1 MTTMPTGPGHD
12 LKERRYVLLVFAALA
27 ILYLL
32 TLNNQWAI
40 EPDSAAY
47 LALGRSI
54 AEGRGME
61 YNGAPAWG
69 VPPLLPVLIAG
80 SRLLFGPAY
89 WPINL
94 AISLAGLGTAFLAYL
109 TVRRLAPEV
118 GADDVPLALAALLIT
133 GSSARLLIDSTR
145 ILTDEPCAFFVALGL
160 YAFVRAREGHWAWC
174 WAGLGAMLLATA
186 ARLPAGVI
194 LVGLFVGLALEFR
207 REGYRGRLLATL
219 AGMVG
224 VAAGALGWWFL
235 VRGRS
240 IGGPDYFVTIFE
252 RFQFGLRDRWVQL
265 AEGPF
270 RLPGALCEAITG
282 QELQGFNVV
291 PTALIFFGLWT
302 AARRGQWVWVCPV
315 LAYVAF
321 LLGLGGSAVAPR
333 YLLPVMP
340 MIVYA
345 LAVGT
350 VEAVA
355 RLRRRAAAPS
365 PERIGRGRR
374 VALAIVTVFCVAVS
388 LPKAVREVV
397 RMRHA
402 DFYETY
408 EHGEWK
414 GTVDLGRYLGSLRE
428 SGLAGLADR
437 VLAPDP
443 AVVHYLSG
451 LRTDYSIWYPKADR
465 FLGYGPPWSPAD
477 FAKLAAAG
485 PWRFV
490 VLPTN
495 KEAWSEDAVRAI
507 EATGA
512 FRLPPERFR
521 GLVLYTRLPAEGRT
535 VPRAPGRLHLL
546 QIPRSWGR
554 HRRAREVGHSIIP
567 NPSRFS
573 TPKTGSGKLDAIALA
588 PRE

>member
-12 LKERRYVLLVFAALA
+12 PKGRRHAILVFAALA

-40 EPDSAAY
+40 EPDSAVY
-47 LALGRSI
+47 LTLGRSI

-61 YNGAPAWG
+61 YNGAPAGG

-94 AISLAGLGTAFLAYL
+94 TISLFGLGTALLAYL
-109 TVRRLAPEV
+109 TVRRLASEV
-118 GADDVPLALAALLIT
+118 GADDVRLALAALLIT

-145 ILTDEPCAFFVALGL
+145 ILTDVPCAFFVALGL
-160 YAFVRAREGHWAWC
+160 YAFVRARQGHWAWC

-194 LVGLFVGLALEFR
+194 FVGTFVGLALEFR
-207 REGYRGRLLATL
+207 REGYRRRLLVTL

-252 RFQFGLRDRWVQL
+252 RFQFGLRERWVQL

-270 RLPGALCEAITG
+270 RLPGALCEATTG

-291 PTALIFFGLWT
+291 PTALILFGLWR
-302 AARRGQWVWVCPV
+302 AARCGQWILVCPV

-340 MIVYA
+340 MLVYA
-345 LAVGT
+345 LVVGT
-350 VEAVA
+350 VELAARVSRRSAVA
-355 RLRRRAAAPS
+355 VRTARSRRRRT
-365 PERIGRGRR
+365 PERTARR
-374 VALAIVTVFCVAVS
+374 RRTVLAIVTVFCVAVS

-397 RMRHA
+397 RMRRS
-402 DFYETY
+402 DFYEAHD
-408 EHGEWK
+408 HGKWK
-414 GTVDLGRYLGSLRE
+414 GNVELGQYLASLRE
-428 SGLAGLADR
+428 TGKAAPGDR
-437 VLAPDP
+437 VLAPAP
-443 AVVHYLSG
+443 AIVHYLSG
-451 LRTDYSIWYPKADR
+451 LRTDSEIWYPEADS
-465 FLGYGPPWSPAD
+465 FLGYGPPWSSAA
-477 FAKLAAAG
+477 FARLAAAG

-490 VLPTN
+490 ILPTN
-495 KEAWSEDAVRAI
+495 EGAWSEDAVRVI

-521 GLVLYTRLPAEGRT
+521 GLALYARMARRVGRPAAQSSEGGT
-535 VPRAPGRLHLL
+535 VSRAP
-546 QIPRSWGR
+546 
-554 HRRAREVGHSIIP
+554 
-567 NPSRFS
+567 
-573 TPKTGSGKLDAIALA
+573 
-588 PRE
+588 

>member
-1 MTTMPTGPGHD
+1 MPTGPGHD
-12 LKERRYVLLVFAALA
+12 PKERRHAILVFAALA

-40 EPDSAAY
+40 EPDSSLY
-47 LALGRSI
+47 LSLGRSL

-61 YNGAPAWG
+61 YNGAPAGG
-69 VPPLLPVLIAG
+69 VPPVLPLLIAG
-80 SRLLFGPAY
+80 SRVLFGPAY

-94 AISLAGLGTAFLAYL
+94 AISLFGLGTALLAYL

-118 GADDVPLALAALLIT
+118 GADDVRLALAALLIT
-133 GSSARLLIDSTR
+133 GSSARLLVDSTR
-145 ILTDEPCAFFVALGL
+145 ILTDVPCTFFVALGL
-160 YAFVRAREGHWAWC
+160 YAFVRARQGHWAWC

-186 ARLPAGVI
+186 ARLPAAVI
-194 LVGLFVGLALEFR
+194 LVGLFAGLALEFR
-207 REGYRGRLLATL
+207 REGYRRRLLATL

-252 RFQFGLRDRWVQL
+252 RFQFCFRERWIQV

-291 PTALIFFGLWT
+291 PTALILFGLWT
-302 AARRGQWVWVCPV
+302 AGRRGQWVLVCPV

-340 MIVYA
+340 MLVYA
-345 LAVGT
+345 LVVGT
-350 VEAVA
+350 VELAARVSRRSAVA
-355 RLRRRAAAPS
+355 VRTARSRRRRT
-365 PERIGRGRR
+365 PERTARR
-374 VALAIVTVFCVAVS
+374 RRTVLAIVTVFCVAVS

-397 RMRHA
+397 RMRRP
-402 DFYETY
+402 DFYEAHY
-408 EHGEWK
+408 HGKWK
-414 GTVDLGRYLGSLRE
+414 GNVDLGQYLASLRE
-428 SGLAGLADR
+428 SGPAGPTDR
-437 VLAPDP
+437 VLAP
-443 AVVHYLSG
+443 ASAIVHYLSG
-451 LRTDYSIWYPKADR
+451 LRTDSRIWYPEADS
-465 FLGYGPPWSPAD
+465 FLGYGPPWSSAA
-477 FAKLAAAG
+477 FARLAAAG

-490 VLPTN
+490 ILPTN
-495 KEAWSEDAVRAI
+495 EGAWSKDAVRVI

-521 GLVLYTRLPAEGRT
+521 GLVLYARLPAEGGT
-535 VPRAPGRLHLL
+535 VPRAP
-546 QIPRSWGR
+546 
-554 HRRAREVGHSIIP
+554 
-567 NPSRFS
+567 
-573 TPKTGSGKLDAIALA
+573 
-588 PRE
+588 

>member
-12 LKERRYVLLVFAALA
+12 PKERRHVVLVFAALA
-27 ILYLL
+27 ILYFL

-40 EPDSAAY
+40 EPDSAVY
-47 LALGRSI
+47 LTLGRSL

-61 YNGAPAWG
+61 YNGAPAGG

-94 AISLAGLGTAFLAYL
+94 LISLSALGTVIFAYL
-109 TVRRLAPEV
+109 AVRRLAPEV
-118 GADDVPLALAALLIT
+118 GADDVRLALAALLIT
-133 GSSARLLIDSTR
+133 GTSARLLVDSTR
-145 ILTDEPCAFFVALGL
+145 ILTDVPCTFFVALGL
-160 YAFVRAREGHWAWC
+160 YAFVRARQGHWAWC

-186 ARLPAGVI
+186 LRLPAAVI

-207 REGYRGRLLATL
+207 REGYRRRLLATL

-224 VAAGALGWWFL
+224 VAAGALAWWFL

-252 RFQFGLRDRWVQL
+252 RFLFSKLGRWIQL

-291 PTALIFFGLWT
+291 PTALILFGLWT

-321 LLGLGGSAVAPR
+321 LLGLGASAVAPR

-340 MIVYA
+340 MLVYA

-350 VEAVA
+350 VEFAARVRRRSAVA
-355 RLRRRAAAPS
+355 A
-365 PERIGRGRR
+365 PERFAHRRR
-374 VALAIVTVFCVAVS
+374 VALAVVTAFCVAVS
-388 LPKAVREVV
+388 LPKAVREVF
-397 RMRHA
+397 RMRRL

-408 EHGEWK
+408 EHGKWK
-414 GTVDLGRYLGSLRE
+414 GKVDLGAYLASLRE
-428 SGLAGLADR
+428 TGKAAPGDR
-437 VLAPDP
+437 VLAPAP

-451 LRTDYSIWYPKADR
+451 LRTDFEIWYPEADR

-477 FAKLAAAG
+477 FARLSAAG

-495 KEAWSEDAVRAI
+495 KGTWSKDAVQAI

-521 GLVLYTRLPAEGRT
+521 GLVLYARLPAGAPP
-535 VPRAPGRLHLL
+535 VP
-546 QIPRSWGR
+546 
-554 HRRAREVGHSIIP
+554 
-567 NPSRFS
+567 
-573 TPKTGSGKLDAIALA
+573 
-588 PRE
+588 

>member
-12 LKERRYVLLVFAALA
+12 PKERRHAILVFAALA

-40 EPDSAAY
+40 EPDSAMY
-47 LALGRSI
+47 LTLGRSI

-89 WPINL
+89 WPINFL
-94 AISLAGLGTAFLAYL
+94 ISLFGLGTAFLAYL
-109 TVRRLAPEV
+109 TVRRLASEV
-118 GADDVPLALAALLIT
+118 GADDVRLALAALLIT
-133 GSSARLLIDSTR
+133 GSSARLLVDSTR
-145 ILTDEPCAFFVALGL
+145 ILTDVPCTFFVALGL
-160 YAFVRAREGHWAWC
+160 YAFVRARQGHWAWC
-174 WAGLGAMLLATA
+174 LAGLGAMLLATA
-186 ARLPAGVI
+186 LRLPAGVV
-194 LVGLFVGLALEFR
+194 LAGTFFGLALEFR
-207 REGYRGRLLATL
+207 REGYGGRLLATL
-219 AGMVG
+219 GGMVG

-240 IGGPDYFVTIFE
+240 VGGPDYFVTIFE
-252 RFQFGLRDRWVQL
+252 RFQFCFRERWVQV

-282 QELQGFNVV
+282 QELQWFNVV
-291 PTALIFFGLWT
+291 PTALILFGLWR
-302 AARRGQWVWVCPV
+302 AARRGQWVLVCPV

-340 MIVYA
+340 MLVYA
-345 LAVGT
+345 LVVGT

-355 RLRRRAAAPS
+355 RLRRRAAAQS
-365 PERIGRGRR
+365 PERVGRGRR
-374 VALAIVTVFCVAVS
+374 VALAVVTVFCVALS
-388 LPKAVREVV
+388 LPKDGREVF
-397 RMRHA
+397 RMHRP

-408 EHGEWK
+408 EGGKWK
-414 GTVDLGRYLGSLRE
+414 GKVDLGAYLASLRE
-428 SGLAGLADR
+428 TEKAAPGDR

-451 LRTDYSIWYPKADR
+451 LRTDFEIWYPEVDR

-490 VLPTN
+490 ILPTN
-495 KEAWSEDAVRAI
+495 KGTWSEDAVRAI

-521 GLVLYTRLPAEGRT
+521 GLVLYARLPAEGGT
-535 VPRAPGRLHLL
+535 VSRAP
-546 QIPRSWGR
+546 
-554 HRRAREVGHSIIP
+554 
-567 NPSRFS
+567 
-573 TPKTGSGKLDAIALA
+573 
-588 PRE
+588 

>member
-1 MTTMPTGPGHD
+1 M
-12 LKERRYVLLVFAALA
+12 AALA

-40 EPDSAAY
+40 EPDSAVY
-47 LALGRSI
+47 LSMGRSL
-54 AEGRGME
+54 AEGRGLE
-61 YNGAPAWG
+61 YNGAPAGG

-94 AISLAGLGTAFLAYL
+94 AISLAGLGTALLAYL
-109 TVRRLAPEV
+109 AVRRLAPEV
-118 GADDVPLALAALLIT
+118 GADDVRLALAALLMT

-145 ILTDEPCAFFVALGL
+145 ILTDVPCAFFVALGL
-160 YAFVRAREGHWAWC
+160 YALVRARQGHWAWC
-174 WAGLGAMLLATA
+174 WAGLGALVLATA
-186 ARLPAGVI
+186 ARLPAAVL
-194 LVGLFVGLALEFR
+194 LVGLVLGLALEFR
-207 REGYRGRLLATL
+207 REGYRRRLLATL

-224 VAAGALGWWFL
+224 VGAGALAWWFL
-235 VRGRS
+235 LRGGS
-240 IGGPDYFVTIFE
+240 VSGGPDYFVTIFE
-252 RFQFGLRDRWVQL
+252 RFQFGLRERWVQL

-270 RLPGALCEAITG
+270 RLPGAICEAITG

-291 PTALIFFGLWT
+291 PAALILFGLWT
-302 AARRGQWVWVCPV
+302 AARRGQWILVCPV

-340 MIVYA
+340 MLVYA
-345 LAVGT
+345 LAMGT

-355 RLRRRAAAPS
+355 RLRRRTAAPS
-365 PERIGRGRR
+365 PEGVGRGRR
-374 VALAIVTVFCVAVS
+374 TALAIATVFCVAVS

-397 RMRHA
+397 RMRRS

-408 EHGEWK
+408 ERGKWK
-414 GTVDLGRYLGSLRE
+414 GNVELGQRLASLRE
-428 SGLAGLADR
+428 SGQAGPADR
-437 VLAPDP
+437 VLAPEP

-451 LRTDYSIWYPKADR
+451 LRTDFEIWYPEVDR
-465 FLGYGPPWSPAD
+465 FLGYGPPWSPTD
-477 FAKLAAAG
+477 FARLAAAG

-490 VLPTN
+490 VLPTDRGT
-495 KEAWSEDAVRAI
+495 WSEDADRGI

-521 GLVLYTRLPAEGRT
+521 GLVLYARMARRVGRPAAQSSEGGT
-535 VPRAPGRLHLL
+535 VPRVP
-546 QIPRSWGR
+546 
-554 HRRAREVGHSIIP
+554 
-567 NPSRFS
+567 
-573 TPKTGSGKLDAIALA
+573 
-588 PRE
+588 

>member
-1 MTTMPTGPGHD
+1 MPTGPGHD
-12 LKERRYVLLVFAALA
+12 PKERRYAILVFAALA

-32 TLNNQWAI
+32 ALNNQWAI
-40 EPDSAAY
+40 EPDSAVY
-47 LALGRSI
+47 LTLGRSL

-61 YNGAPAWG
+61 YNGAPAGG

-94 AISLAGLGTAFLAYL
+94 LISLSALGTVIFAYL
-109 TVRRLAPEV
+109 AVRRLAREV
-118 GADDVPLALAALLIT
+118 GADDVRLALAALLIT
-133 GSSARLLIDSTR
+133 GSSARLLVDSTR
-145 ILTDEPCAFFVALGL
+145 ILTDVPCTFFVALGL
-160 YAFVRAREGHWAWC
+160 YAFVRARQGHWAWC

-207 REGYRGRLLATL
+207 REGYRRRLLATL

-252 RFQFGLRDRWVQL
+252 RFQFWFRERWVQV

-291 PTALIFFGLWT
+291 PTALIAFGLWT
-302 AARRGQWVWVCPV
+302 AARRGQWILVCPV

-345 LAVGT
+345 LTVGT

-365 PERIGRGRR
+365 PERVGRGRR

-397 RMRHA
+397 RMHQP

-408 EHGEWK
+408 EGGKWK
-414 GTVDLGRYLGSLRE
+414 GNVELGQYLASLRE
-428 SGLAGLADR
+428 SGLAGPTDR
-437 VLAPDP
+437 VLAPAP
-443 AVVHYLSG
+443 AILHYFSG
-451 LRTDYSIWYPKADR
+451 LPTDSQVYWKPTDFR
-465 FLGYGPPWSPAD
+465 LGFGPPSPPAD
-477 FAKLAAAG
+477 FVKAFSQG

-495 KEAWSEDAVRAI
+495 KGTWSDDAVHAI
-507 EATGA
+507 ESTGA

-521 GLVLYTRLPAEGRT
+521 GLVLYARLPAKGGT
-535 VPRAPGRLHLL
+535 VPRAP
-546 QIPRSWGR
+546 
-554 HRRAREVGHSIIP
+554 
-567 NPSRFS
+567 
-573 TPKTGSGKLDAIALA
+573 
-588 PRE
+588 

>member
-1 MTTMPTGPGHD
+1 MTTMPTGPGRD
-12 LKERRYVLLVFAALA
+12 PKERRHAILVFAALA

-40 EPDSAAY
+40 EPDSAVY
-47 LALGRSI
+47 LTLGRSI

-69 VPPLLPVLIAG
+69 VPPVLPLLIAG

-94 AISLAGLGTAFLAYL
+94 AISLFGLGTAFLAYL
-109 TVRRLAPEV
+109 TVRRLASEV
-118 GADDVPLALAALLIT
+118 GAADVRLALAALLIT

-145 ILTDEPCAFFVALGL
+145 ILTDVPCTFFVALGL
-160 YAFVRAREGHWAWC
+160 YAFVRARQGHWAWC
-174 WAGLGAMLLATA
+174 WGGVGAMLLATA

-194 LVGLFVGLALEFR
+194 LVGLIVGLALEFR
-207 REGYRGRLLATL
+207 REGYRRHLLATL

-224 VAAGALGWWFL
+224 VAAGALAWWFL
-235 VRGRS
+235 VRGRA

-252 RFQFGLRDRWVQL
+252 RFLFSKLGRWIQL

-282 QELQGFNVV
+282 QELQWFNVV
-291 PTALIFFGLWT
+291 PTALILFGLWR
-302 AARRGQWVWVCPV
+302 AARRGQWVLVCPV

-321 LLGLGGSAVAPR
+321 LLWLGGSAVAPR

-340 MIVYA
+340 MLVYA
-345 LAVGT
+345 LVVGT
-350 VEAVA
+350 VELAARVRRRSAVA
-355 RLRRRAAAPS
+355 APERTARRR
-365 PERIGRGRR
+365 RT
-374 VALAIVTVFCVAVS
+374 VLTIVTVFCVAVS

-397 RMRHA
+397 RMRQP
-402 DFYETY
+402 DFYETF
-408 EHGEWK
+408 ERGKWK
-414 GTVDLGRYLGSLRE
+414 GNVELGQYLASLRE
-428 SGLAGLADR
+428 SGLAGPTDR
-437 VLAPDP
+437 VLAP
-443 AVVHYLSG
+443 ASAIVHYFSG
-451 LRTDYSIWYPKADR
+451 LRTDSEIWYPEADR
-465 FLGYGPPWSPAD
+465 FLGYGSPWSPTD

-495 KEAWSEDAVRAI
+495 EGAWSEDAVREI

-521 GLVLYTRLPAEGRT
+521 GLVLYARLPAEGGT
-535 VPRAPGRLHLL
+535 GAP
-546 QIPRSWGR
+546 P
-554 HRRAREVGHSIIP
+554 
-567 NPSRFS
+567 
-573 TPKTGSGKLDAIALA
+573 A
-588 PRE
+588 P

>member
-1 MTTMPTGPGHD
+1 MTTMPTRPEHD
-12 LKERRYVLLVFAALA
+12 PKERRHAILVFAALA

-40 EPDSAAY
+40 EPDSAMY
-47 LALGRSI
+47 LTLGRSI

-94 AISLAGLGTAFLAYL
+94 LISLSALGTVIFAYL
-109 TVRRLAPEV
+109 AVRRLAPEV
-118 GADDVPLALAALLIT
+118 GADDVRLALAALLIT
-133 GSSARLLIDSTR
+133 GTSARLLVDSTR
-145 ILTDEPCAFFVALGL
+145 ILTDVPCTFFVALGL
-160 YAFVRAREGHWAWC
+160 YAFVRARQDHWAWC

-194 LVGLFVGLALEFR
+194 LVGSFVGVALEFR
-207 REGYRGRLLATL
+207 REGYRRRLLATL
-219 AGMVG
+219 AGMGGVAVG
-224 VAAGALGWWFL
+224 VLGWWFL

-240 IGGPDYFVTIFE
+240 IGGPDYFVRISEWFRFDLWE
-252 RFQFGLRDRWVQL
+252 RWIQV

-282 QELQGFNVV
+282 QELQWFNVV
-291 PTALIFFGLWT
+291 PTALILFGLWT
-302 AARRGQWVWVCPV
+302 AARRGQWVLVCPV

-340 MIVYA
+340 MLVYA
-345 LAVGT
+345 LVVGT
-350 VEAVA
+350 VELAAWVSRCSAVA
-355 RLRRRAAAPS
+355 VRTARSRRRRT
-365 PERIGRGRR
+365 PERTARR
-374 VALAIVTVFCVAVS
+374 RRTVLAVVTVFCVAVS

-397 RMRHA
+397 RMHRP

-408 EHGEWK
+408 EGGKWK
-414 GTVDLGRYLGSLRE
+414 GNVELGQYLASLRE
-428 SGLAGLADR
+428 SGLAGPTDR
-437 VLAPDP
+437 VLAPAP
-443 AVVHYLSG
+443 AILHYFSG
-451 LRTDYSIWYPKADR
+451 LPTDSQVYWKPTDFR
-465 FLGYGPPWSPAD
+465 LCFDPPAPPAD
-477 FAKLAAAG
+477 FVKAFSQG
-485 PWRFV
+485 SWRFV

-495 KEAWSEDAVRAI
+495 KGTWSKDAVRAI

-521 GLVLYTRLPAEGRT
+521 GLVLYARLPAEGRT
-535 VPRAPGRLHLL
+535 VPRAP
-546 QIPRSWGR
+546 
-554 HRRAREVGHSIIP
+554 
-567 NPSRFS
+567 
-573 TPKTGSGKLDAIALA
+573 
-588 PRE
+588 

>member
-12 LKERRYVLLVFAALA
+12 PKERRQAILVLAALA
-27 ILYLL
+27 VLYLL

-40 EPDSAAY
+40 EPDSAVY
-47 LALGRSI
+47 LTLGRSI

-61 YNGAPAWG
+61 FNGGPAG
-69 VPPLLPVLIAG
+69 GIPPLLPVLIAG

-94 AISLAGLGTAFLAYL
+94 AISLFGLGTALLAYL

-118 GADDVPLALAALLIT
+118 GAGDVRLALAALLIT
-133 GSSARLLIDSTR
+133 GSSARLLVDSTR
-145 ILTDEPCAFFVALGL
+145 ILTDVPCTFFVALGL
-160 YAFVRAREGHWAWC
+160 YAFVRARQGHWAWC

-186 ARLPAGVI
+186 ARLPAVVI

-207 REGYRGRLLATL
+207 REGYRRRLLATL

-252 RFQFGLRDRWVQL
+252 RFQFGLRERWVQL

-282 QELQGFNVV
+282 QELQWFNVV
-291 PTALIFFGLWT
+291 PTSLILFGLWT
-302 AARRGQWVWVCPV
+302 AARRGQWVLVCPV
-315 LAYVAF
+315 IAFVAF

-340 MIVYA
+340 MLVYA
-345 LAVGT
+345 LVVGT

-355 RLRRRAAAPS
+355 RLRRRAAAQS
-365 PERIGRGRR
+365 PERVGRGRR
-374 VALAIVTVFCVAVS
+374 TALAVVTAFCVAVS
-388 LPKAVREVV
+388 LPKDVREVV
-397 RMRHA
+397 RMRQP

-408 EHGEWK
+408 EGGKWK
-414 GTVDLGRYLGSLRE
+414 GKVDLGAYLASLRE
-428 SGLAGLADR
+428 TGKAAPGDR
-437 VLAPDP
+437 VLAPAP
-443 AVVHYLSG
+443 AIVNYLSG
-451 LRTDYSIWYPKADR
+451 LRTDSEIWYPEVDR
-465 FLGYGPPWSPAD
+465 FFGYGPPWSPAE
-477 FAKLAAAG
+477 FARLSAAG
-485 PWRFV
+485 RWRFV
-490 VLPTN
+490 ILPTN
-495 KEAWSEDAVRAI
+495 KGTWSEDAVRAI
-507 EATGA
+507 QATGA

-521 GLVLYTRLPAEGRT
+521 GLVLYARLPAEGGT
-535 VPRAPGRLHLL
+535 VSRAP
-546 QIPRSWGR
+546 
-554 HRRAREVGHSIIP
+554 
-567 NPSRFS
+567 
-573 TPKTGSGKLDAIALA
+573 
-588 PRE
+588 

>member
-12 LKERRYVLLVFAALA
+12 PKERRYAILVFAALA

-40 EPDSAAY
+40 EPDSAVY
-47 LALGRSI
+47 LTLGRSI

-61 YNGAPAWG
+61 YNGAPAGG
-69 VPPLLPVLIAG
+69 VPPALPLLVAG

-94 AISLAGLGTAFLAYL
+94 LISLSALGTAIFAYL
-109 TVRRLAPEV
+109 TARRLASEV
-118 GADDVPLALAALLIT
+118 GADDVRLALAVLLIT
-133 GSSARLLIDSTR
+133 GSSARLLVDSTR
-145 ILTDEPCAFFVALGL
+145 ILTDVPCTFFVALGV
-160 YAFVRAREGHWAWC
+160 YAFVRARQGHWAWC
-174 WAGLGAMLLATA
+174 LAGLGAMLLATA

-207 REGYRGRLLATL
+207 REGYRLRLLATL
-219 AGMVG
+219 AGMAG

-252 RFQFGLRDRWVQL
+252 RFQFCFRERWVQV

-291 PTALIFFGLWT
+291 PTALMLFGLWT
-302 AARRGQWVWVCPV
+302 AARRGQWIWVCPV
-315 LAYVAF
+315 LAYVAL

-340 MIVYA
+340 MLVYA
-345 LAVGT
+345 LVVGT
-350 VEAVA
+350 VELAARVSRRSAVA
-355 RLRRRAAAPS
+355 VRTARSRRRRT
-365 PERIGRGRR
+365 PERTAGRR
-374 VALAIVTVFCVAVS
+374 RTVLAIVTVFCVALS
-388 LPKAVREVV
+388 LPKDGREVF
-397 RMRHA
+397 RMRQP

-408 EHGEWK
+408 EGGKWK
-414 GTVDLGRYLGSLRE
+414 GNVELGAYLASLRE
-428 SGLAGLADR
+428 TGKAAPCDR

-443 AVVHYLSG
+443 AIVHYLSG
-451 LRTDYSIWYPKADR
+451 LRTDFEIWYPEVDL
-465 FLGYGPPWSPAD
+465 FLGYGPPWPPAE
-477 FAKLAAAG
+477 FARLSAAG
-485 PWRFV
+485 SWRFV

-495 KEAWSEDAVRAI
+495 KGTWSEEAVRAI

-521 GLVLYTRLPAEGRT
+521 GLVLYARLPAEGGA
-535 VPRAPGRLHLL
+535 VPRAP
-546 QIPRSWGR
+546 
-554 HRRAREVGHSIIP
+554 
-567 NPSRFS
+567 
-573 TPKTGSGKLDAIALA
+573 
-588 PRE
+588 